1 MPAPGSEVVERQSPP
16 SRSTPI
22 QSGSWFIAGL
32 ADRGPTEAVTVR
44 NLAQFSERFGE
55 FVSYGSLYSAA
66 DVFFREGG
74 SVLNVTRVVGPAAVK
89 ATVTIKNGAAE
100 NTMKV
105 TARNAGEWGN
115 SLKFK
120 VIAGTGEAYFYQVLE
135 GAVIKEASPELANN
149 AAAVAWAK
157 VNSKLITLEEL
168 KATKPAVAESALA
181 TGADDR
187 ASILDAHWETAINTS
202 FPKSMGPGQ
211 ISMPGRTTEA
221 AYKAQLN
228 HAVERNRI
236 ALLDSAD
243 TPTKATH
250 IANAA
255 IGRNL
260 SKAAGSKGGLFANW
274 YVVPGLATGTVRT
287 VPPSCVEA
295 GILGRLASEGYSPNK
310 PGAGEKYGQSRYALE
325 LTQPAWTETEREE
338 LNNAGVNVALM
349 KSINSTNVAVTM
361 GFRTMVDPA
370 TNPTWLLLS
379 NARLYMEIAAKAG
392 VIADRYV
399 FEEIDGKGIVF
410 GKLQGELTGMLL
422 PYFPGSLY
430 GESFSDAALVNTG
443 PQVNTPQTIS
453 ERQINAIIELKMNP
467 FGETVKIYV
476 SKVATTEGL

>member
-74 SVLNVTRVVGPAAVK
+74 AVLNVTRVVGPAAVK

-105 TARNAGEWGN
+105 TARNAGEWAN
-115 SLKFK
+115 ALKFK

-135 GAVIKEASPELANN
+135 GAVVKEASPELANN

-157 VNSKLITLEEL
+157 VNSKLITLEEI

-181 TGADDR
+181 TGADDKVN
-187 ASILDAHWETAINTS
+187 ILDTHWEAAVNNS
-202 FPKSMGPGQ
+202 FPKTMGPGQ

-228 HAVERNRI
+228 HALANNRI

-255 IGRNL
+255 IGRATG
-260 SKAAGSKGGLFANW
+260 KAGGKGGLFSNW

-287 VPPSCVEA
+287 VPPSCVVA
-295 GILGRLASEGYSPNK
+295 GILGRLASEGFSPNK

-338 LNNAGVNVALM
+338 LNNAGVNVSVM
-349 KSINSTNVAVTM
+349 KTSSAGILVPTVM

-370 TNPTWLLLS
+370 TSPTCPTLACTWRSQPRQASLPTATSSRRSMASALCSESSRESSRGCCSRTSRGRCTAKRSPTRRWSTPARRSIPTRPLANVRSTLS
-379 NARLYMEIAAKAG
+379 SSSR
-392 VIADRYV
+392 
-399 FEEIDGKGIVF
+399 
-410 GKLQGELTGMLL
+410 
-422 PYFPGSLY
+422 
-430 GESFSDAALVNTG
+430 
-443 PQVNTPQTIS
+443 
-453 ERQINAIIELKMNP
+453 
-467 FGETVKIYV
+467 
-476 SKVATTEGL
+476 

>member
-1 MPAPGSEVVERQSPP
+1 MPAPGSEVVERQSPS

-55 FVSYGSLYSAA
+55 FVSYGSLYNAA

-74 SVLNVTRVVGPAAVK
+74 AVLHVTRVVGPAAVK
-89 ATVTIKNGAAE
+89 ATVTIKNDEAE
-100 NTMKV
+100 DTLKI

-120 VIAGTGEAYFYQVLE
+120 VIAGSIEGKFVYRVLE
-135 GAVIKEASPELANN
+135 GEEIQEESPELASNE
-149 AAAVAWAK
+149 AAVAWAK
-157 VNSKLITLEEL
+157 VNSKLVTLEDLGKGIPEV
-168 KATKPAVAESALA
+168 KSTALA
-181 TGADDR
+181 TGADDK
-187 ASILDAHWETAINTS
+187 ASITDTHWEGAINTS

-211 ISMPGRTTEA
+211 VSMPGRTTEA

-228 HAVERNRI
+228 HAQTNNRI

-243 TPTKATH
+243 SPTKATH
-250 IANAA
+250 IANAQ
-255 IGRNL
+255 IGRAL
-260 SKAAGSKGGLFANW
+260 GTAGGKGGLFVNW
-274 YVVPGLATGTVRT
+274 HVVPGLATGTVRT
-287 VPPSCVEA
+287 VPPSCVQA
-295 GILGRLASEGYSPNK
+295 GILGRLASEGFSPNK
-310 PGAGEKYGQSRYALE
+310 PGAGEKYGQSRYTIE
-325 LTQPAWTETEREE
+325 LSQPAWTETEHEE
-338 LNNAGVNVALM
+338 LNNAGANVSLM
-349 KSINSTNVAVTM
+349 KDGTATFM
-361 GFRTMVDPA
+361 GFRTMVDSA

-410 GKLQGELTGMLL
+410 SKLAGELTGMLL

-430 GESFSDAALVNTG
+430 GEDFAEAALVNTG

-453 ERQINAIIELKMNP
+453 KRQINAIIELKMNP
-467 FGETVKIYV
+467 YGERVTIYV